1 MNAFDVTTNEGSI
14 ARFWLSASV
23 YLDRYW
29 SGDLTTVEE
38 HLNLMLEIDP
48 TYLGPE
54 ELTVLAEGEY
64 LVLGDPQGA
73 LQIQQGLAEPDVPK
87 HLSIAEDTLRAFDA
101 RLFKSRLDYLLGERR
116 SPEEI
121 IPDPDDPE
129 QRGLVLLE
137 RAICA
142 VGQIWARA
150 WTHEKTRCIDRQ
162 NRRDAPTQVA
172 WRKQGS
178 FVLPGSSGLTFRMSK
193 VPLYELVIDAV
204 TEHGPDALVG
214 LHDLFQI
221 EWSDPASRS
230 HWPTSVRRSVIKHFI
245 KAGCSTPW
253 VTQDTSAAG

>member
-1 MNAFDVTTNEGSI
+1 
-14 ARFWLSASV
+14 
-23 YLDRYW
+23 
-29 SGDLTTVEE
+29 
-38 HLNLMLEIDP
+38 MLEIDP

-54 ELTVLAEGEY
+54 ELTVLAEGKY

-129 QRGLVLLE
+129 KRGLVLLE

-150 WTHEKTRCIDRQ
+150 WTHEKLDASTVK

-178 FVLPGSSGLTFRMSK
+178 FVL
-193 VPLYELVIDAV
+193 LVLRI
-204 TEHGPDALVG
+204 
-214 LHDLFQI
+214 
-221 EWSDPASRS
+221 
-230 HWPTSVRRSVIKHFI
+230 HF
-245 KAGCSTPW
+245 PH
-253 VTQDTSAAG
+253 V